1 AVSLTWTA
9 QTGAALY
16 RIWRWSRWSQPV
28 NVSTTG
34 TTSYVDTVSLTPSTV
49 YLYSVEALAANNAT
63 LAYANADLATTMTFS
78 DDPVAAGSPI
88 RKVHFDELRTIA
100 AALRAIATGD
110 TTYAAPFTV
119 GAPIRASD
127 IADIRADINTSL
139 SILALP
145 QIAFTDPA
153 LRAGTPIKAVHIQQL
168 RDAVK

>member
-1 AVSLTWTA
+1 
-9 QTGAALY
+9 
-16 RIWRWSRWSQPV
+16 
-28 NVSTTG
+28 
-34 TTSYVDTVSLTPSTV
+34 
-49 YLYSVEALAANNAT
+49 
-63 LAYANADLATTMTFS
+63 
-78 DDPVAAGSPI
+78 
-88 RKVHFDELRTIA
+88 
-100 AALRAIATGD
+100 LRAIATGD

-153 LRAGTPIKAVHIQQL
+153 LSAGTPIKAVHIQQL